1 MQKLWTICLSLMMG
15 ISFVASYPAALVEA
29 PAMKTPDESLE
40 AIKAKAFMDPLDQLV
55 QSFPDDFN
63 TCTQPQETAQP
74 SSSEPDASASE
85 ASSPDSS
92 SQEAASSEP
101 AEPAEASGD
110 PSEPAIPA
118 NSDNAIEYPG
128 NSIVPGAAGL
138 HLPAVSG
145 KAGQLRTGF
154 SHDVPR
160 KQL

>member
-74 SSSEPDASASE
+74 SSSEPDAPASE
-85 ASSPDSS
+85 ASSPDFS
-92 SQEAASSEP
+92 SQE
-101 AEPAEASGD
+101 
-110 PSEPAIPA
+110 
-118 NSDNAIEYPG
+118 
-128 NSIVPGAAGL
+128 VFRAG
-138 HLPAVSG
+138 
-145 KAGQLRTGF
+145 
-154 SHDVPR
+154 
-160 KQL
+160 

>member
-74 SSSEPDASASE
+74 PSSEPDAPASKR
-85 ASSPDSS
+85 PRL
-92 SQEAASSEP
+92 
-101 AEPAEASGD
+101 
-110 PSEPAIPA
+110 PSRLSLRKPPAIPQ
-118 NSDNAIEYPG
+118 SPLYPL
-128 NSIVPGAAGL
+128 IPTTL
-138 HLPAVSG
+138 
-145 KAGQLRTGF
+145 
-154 SHDVPR
+154 
-160 KQL
+160 

>member
-29 PAMKTPDESLE
+29 PAMKTPMKLE

-55 QSFPDDFN
+55 QSFLDDFN

-74 SSSEPDASASE
+74 SSSEPDAPASE

-101 AEPAEASGD
+101 AEPAEA
-110 PSEPAIPA
+110 PAIPQ
-118 NSDNAIEYPG
+118 SRYT
-128 NSIVPGAAGL
+128 
-138 HLPAVSG
+138 
-145 KAGQLRTGF
+145 R
-154 SHDVPR
+154 
-160 KQL
+160 